1 MKVTYDLNLTGY
13 WPDELI
19 LLYQDGLISEEEI
32 RKVSLNYFGNIL
44 SSYIRELGVDDVD

>member
-19 LLYQDGLISEEEI
+19 LLHQEGLISEEEI
-32 RKVSLNYFGNIL
+32 RKVSLNYFGDTL
-44 SSYIRELGVDDVD
+44 SNYIQGLGVDDVG